1 MKEAIVLAG
10 GFGTRLKSVVSDV
23 PKPMAPINNKPF
35 LEYILNYLQKNEIN
49 RVILSVGYK
58 WEIIKNYFG
67 DRFKNIELV
76 YSIEDKPLGTGG
88 AIKKALDLVKNK
100 EIFVLNGDTFF
111 DIKLQSMELEDS
123 KILIALKKMINVD
136 RYGAVKID
144 DNNYITSFVEKQFF
158 KECFINGGIYLLKEN
173 IFDGFDLDEKF
184 SFEDFL
190 SKNFKKLKAKG
201 SVFNDYFIDIG
212 IPEDYKR
219 AQEDLK

>member
-123 KILIALKKMINVD
+123 KILIALKKMINVN

-212 IPEDYKR
+212 IPKDYKR
-219 AQEDLK
+219 VQEDLK